1 MKHEHKT
8 LRLIIDSGHAWL
20 EVDLNEIPEAEKFAE
35 GYGYQDRNLI
45 YLEEDSEMP
54 RFLNY
59 WESKGYTL
67 TLDEHNIEGEWRG
80 RYMFAKNEAWL
91 TATA

>member
-1 MKHEHKT
+1 MNTT
-8 LRLIIDSGHAWL
+8 LRHIVDSGHSWL
-20 EVDLNEIPEAEKFAE
+20 EIDLTVMPEAERFAE

-59 WESKGYTL
+59 MESKGYTL
-67 TLDEHNIEGEWRG
+67 TLDEHNIDGEWRG
-80 RYMFAKNEAWL
+80 RYMFARNEAWL